1 MSVKSRRKKT
11 LKEIPTQKD
20 SRHRHLP
27 SFGKFV
33 EQALAVRPTRAVIV
47 IITAEGAAR
56 MVEDFALYRGMS
68 FQEPF
73 EVVVLVQIFLA
84 GDQIGVVAQ
93 LGRYLGMVL
102 QEIVEL
108 PHLIAQIAPGR
119 SRGAEDRQR

>member
-1 MSVKSRRKKT
+1 MSVKSRRKNV
-11 LKEIPTQKD
+11 E
-20 SRHRHLP
+20 SNRHAKRR
-27 SFGKFV
+27 
-33 EQALAVRPTRAVIV
+33 QACAPAVLRKICRTRLAVRPTRAVIV

-119 SRGAEDRQR
+119 SRGTEDRQR